1 MDSCTLLTL
10 VYALGTGI
18 LTGLIGW
25 FLGKKSSS
33 TYADQLKNKEYELSN
48 LRTSMDKTLS
58 KTNESLAVAN
68 REKRETEESLALW
81 KEKFSKLQMQ
91 IAESKTQETQPIV
104 PEAFVAKKV
113 EITPIPVPVVP
124 REPATSHIAISALK
138 DENQKLKDRYKEL
151 EEELKKVSSTRKTQ
165 STQAK
170 KTIASD
176 LSKKVHDQYKSEI
189 KKLKAKLKKTK
200 NKLSTTEK
208 ALKVKPKEIEI
219 TKSIDIETLKKMLDR
234 APLKKV
240 SERIISRRK
249 K

>member
-25 FLGKKSSS
+25 FLGKKSSA
-33 TYADQLKNKEYELSN
+33 TFADQLKNKEYELSN

-68 REKRETEESLALW
+68 REKRETEDILSLW
-81 KEKFSKLQMQ
+81 KEKFAKLQMQ
-91 IAESKTQETQPIV
+91 IAESKTQETQPIL
-104 PEAFVAKKV
+104 PESPAPNKAKGAPQATK
-113 EITPIPVPVVP
+113 EPV
-124 REPATSHIAISALK
+124 TSHIAISALK
-138 DENQKLKDRYKEL
+138 EENVILKEQNKEL
-151 EEELKKVSSTRKTQ
+151 ELKLKKASSVRKTQ

-170 KTIASD
+170 KTITTD
-176 LSKKVHDQYKSEI
+176 LTKKVHDQYKSEI
-189 KKLKAKLKKTK
+189 KKLKSKLKKTK
-200 NKLSTTEK
+200 EKLSTTEK
-208 ALKVKPKEIEI
+208 ALRTKPKEIEI

-240 SERIISRRK
+240 SERVISRRK
-249 K
+249 RKG